1 MLPHW
6 LKRTILLYHRWVG
19 IVLGLWLVF
28 QGLSG
33 AAIAFRWEL
42 TRAFHAGTT
51 VEVTG
56 PYRPLGELEAAL
68 RASFPQYAKDYV
80 QMLYP
85 DVDSD
90 ALMFRIMRG
99 GEQYAF
105 VNVNQYT
112 GEITGHR
119 TIWQSPLD
127 LLFTLHEQLRWGRL
141 GFTINGALAGSLLLM
156 ALSGV
161 YLWWPRIGG
170 WKQVV
175 TVRRRFGLRVL
186 LYDLHRAVGTFSFV
200 MFFFIAGSAVLT
212 VFMPGVVQRLNLP
225 FESLTSVRLAE
236 KPSGE
241 KLPLHQLVDIARER
255 FPQKRP
261 NYVYPSFG
269 DANVTVV
276 TFHEPAT
283 EDPRD
288 QSRVWIN
295 SFTGEVMLVRA
306 ALDAPPLRKFHVSML
321 SIHNG
326 VAMGTPGRILVLIA
340 GLSMPVLFITG
351 VWHYVRRR
359 NSPKPRAT

>member
-1 MLPHW
+1 MTVW

-33 AAIAFRWEL
+33 AAIAFRPEL
-42 TRAFHAGTT
+42 TRAFHAGAT

-56 PYRPLGELEAAL
+56 PFRPLGELETVF
-68 RASFPQYAKDYV
+68 RSNFPQYAKDYV
-80 QMLYP
+80 QLLYP
-85 DVDSD
+85 ETDTD
-90 ALMFRIMRG
+90 ALTFRILRR

-105 VNVNQYT
+105 VHVDQYAGT
-112 GEITGHR
+112 VSGHR

-127 LLFTLHEQLRWGRL
+127 LLFTLHEQLRWGTL
-141 GFTINGALAGSLLLM
+141 GFTVNGAFAVSLLLM
-156 ALSGV
+156 AITGV
-161 YLWWPRIGG
+161 YLWWPRVGG
-170 WKQVV
+170 WKQVLR
-175 TVRRRFGLRVL
+175 VRRRFGLRVM
-186 LYDLHRAVGTFSFV
+186 LYDLHRAVGTYAFV
-200 MFFFIAGSAVLT
+200 MFFVIAASASLT
-212 VFMPGVVQRLNLP
+212 VFLPGIVQQLNLP
-225 FESLTSVRLAE
+225 FESLTAVRLKE

-241 KLPLHQLVDIARER
+241 KLPLHELVAIAEAR
-255 FPQKRP
+255 FPGSRP

-269 DANVTVV
+269 DPNVTVV

-295 SFTGEVMLVRA
+295 SFTGEAMLVRA

-326 VAMGTPGRILVLIA
+326 VAMGMPGRVLVLIA
-340 GLSMPVLFITG
+340 GLCMPVLFVTG
-351 VWHYVRRR
+351 VWHYVKRR
-359 NSPKPRAT
+359 NAAKPRPA